1 MRHSDLFEEIRIAY
15 DRIREFIVKTPLEKY
30 GRNNHSIYL
39 KLENS
44 QYTGSFKLRGALNK
58 ILSLSNEDRFEGVIA
73 ASTGNHALATA
84 YALKLIKSKGTIY
97 LPKEVVEA
105 KLEKLRKYDV
115 NLIHYGNDS
124 AETEVEAR
132 RISQEK
138 NKPFIS
144 PYNDYQIIAGQG
156 TIGYEIYDD
165 LKSVENVF
173 VTVGGGGL
181 ISGIASY
188 LKYINPNINIYAC
201 QPENSAVMYYSIK
214 KGKIIDMESK
224 PTLSDGSAGGI
235 ESNSIT
241 FELVKNY
248 VDDFI
253 LVTEDEIKEALRE
266 LYVNSKLI
274 VEGAAAVALAA
285 YYKKSKTVS
294 GDSVIVICGGNIDI
308 ELFNSIVG

>member
-15 DRIREFIVKTPLEKY
+15 DRIKEFIVKTPLEKY

-58 ILSLSNEDRFEGVIA
+58 ILSLSNEDRYEGVIA
-73 ASTGNHALATA
+73 ASTGNHALATG

-156 TIGYEIYDD
+156 TIGYEIYDE
-165 LKSVENVF
+165 LQSVENVF

-201 QPENSAVMYYSIK
+201 QPENSAVMYHSIK